1 MTVEDVVAGFVLRSP
16 FFFGL
21 DSVLGSLVEGG
32 EIGREGGPA
41 LDKSGK
47 LVPREL
53 TPVGTDPADNG
64 SNGLAVA
71 PARSTAGATRLV
83 SHSHPPWTGRVAWYD
98 LVVHSEE
105 GGDFAGAN
113 FPGSPYP
120 FPRSDDSRVGHEGT
134 YTVHLPSAP

>member
-1 MTVEDVVAGFVLRSP
+1 MRISDWSSDGCSADPLRSP
-16 FFFGL
+16 FFCGL

-64 SNGLAVA
+64 SNGMAVA
-71 PARSTAGATRLV
+71 PARSTDGATRLV
-83 SHSHPPWTGRVAWYD
+83 SNSHQPWTGGENGSASCRARV
-98 LVVHSEE
+98 VQSV
-105 GGDFAGAN
+105 
-113 FPGSPYP
+113 
-120 FPRSDDSRVGHEGT
+120 
-134 YTVHLPSAP
+134 

>member
-64 SNGLAVA
+64 SNGMAVA
-71 PARSTAGATRLV
+71 PARSRPEERGVGKECVCMWR
-83 SHSHPPWTGRVAWYD
+83 SRGWT
-98 LVVHSEE
+98 
-105 GGDFAGAN
+105 N
-113 FPGSPYP
+113 Q
-120 FPRSDDSRVGHEGT
+120 
-134 YTVHLPSAP
+134 

>member
-1 MTVEDVVAGFVLRSP
+1 MRISDWSSDGCSADPLRSP
-16 FFFGL
+16 FFCGL

-64 SNGLAVA
+64 SNGMAVA
-71 PARSTAGATRLV
+71 PARSTDGATRLV
-83 SHSHPPWTGRVAWYD
+83 SNSHQPW
-98 LVVHSEE
+98 
-105 GGDFAGAN
+105 
-113 FPGSPYP
+113 
-120 FPRSDDSRVGHEGT
+120 RSAERRVGKECVST
-134 YTVHLPSAP
+134 CRSRWSADHVKKNSHSKYKHSIDSVLHVNRT